1 MPKDTSGSTCAAGI
15 IHGHGE
21 KRELV
26 LAHVGDSRI
35 VVWDTESGGGHAR
48 RLTTDHTP
56 AVRAEVDRLE
66 SDGGF
71 VARGRVMGVLAVTR
85 AFGNWE
91 MKKQSPS
98 HPDVSRIRL
107 GLPPPKR
114 SDRFLIIACDGLW
127 DVISD
132 TDACKVVRAHLKKGG
147 RPELAA
153 KVLVQEA
160 MARRTTDNVTVLVV
174 YC

>member
-1 MPKDTSGSTCAAGI
+1 VYYSPCACHLQVSFVCRLYIADKLFHRALSKDTSGSTCAAAI

-35 VVWDTESGGGHAR
+35 VVWDTESGAGHAR

-66 SDGGF
+66 SEGGF

-91 MKKQSPS
+91 MKK
-98 HPDVSRIRL
+98 
-107 GLPPPKR
+107 
-114 SDRFLIIACDGLW
+114 
-127 DVISD
+127 
-132 TDACKVVRAHLKKGG
+132 
-147 RPELAA
+147 
-153 KVLVQEA
+153 
-160 MARRTTDNVTVLVV
+160 
-174 YC
+174 